1 MKIIEPDC
9 YLEHINGVYH
19 LYLLKN
25 KKELKE
31 DSEDKFKIGGYYI
44 EIDSALKAIIKFR
57 QHKKYSFKE
66 DWKQSKLLL
75 NKYLFYKQEFNK
87 YLCQI
92 YNPIKKLKSELFIY
106 EKNKLNYWK

>member
-1 MKIIEPDC
+1 MKIVEPDC

-19 LYLLKN
+19 LYFLKN

-66 DWKQSKLLL
+66 DWKPIKINLSQYL
-75 NKYLFYKQEFNK
+75 KYKKEFNNL
-87 YLCQI
+87 LCKI
-92 YNPIKKLKSELFIY
+92 YDPVKKLR
-106 EKNKLNYWK
+106 NKLFDF